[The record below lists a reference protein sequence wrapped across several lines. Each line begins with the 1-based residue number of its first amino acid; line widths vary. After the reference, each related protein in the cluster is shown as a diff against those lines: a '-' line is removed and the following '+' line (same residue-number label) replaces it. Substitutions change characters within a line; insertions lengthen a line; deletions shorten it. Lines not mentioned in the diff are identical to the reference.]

1 MVSDNIDI
9 PMFGPLQL
17 RPRMVE
23 LSCGRL
29 RNNRNILSPKLL
41 PFSLSLTELITQ
53 IFAMKSL
60 ILMLERCGKKQ
71 NLQKW

>member
-1 MVSDNIDI
+1 MDI
-9 PMFGPLQL
+9 PKFGQLQPTQKEW
-17 RPRMVE
+17 PRMVE

-29 RNNRNILSPKLL
+29 RNNRNIHSPKWLS
-41 PFSLSLTELITQ
+41 FSLSLTELITQ

-71 NLQKW
+71 NLQK